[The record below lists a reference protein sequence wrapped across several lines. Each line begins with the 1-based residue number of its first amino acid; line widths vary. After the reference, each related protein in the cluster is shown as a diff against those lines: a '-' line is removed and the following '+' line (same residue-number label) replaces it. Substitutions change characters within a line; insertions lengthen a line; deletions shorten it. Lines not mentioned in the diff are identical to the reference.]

1 MGFVEFLF
9 NTALMIVAFVAGGAC
24 LLYGR
29 QRLDFSLGAVG
40 LYLGLLVGMEINQ
53 YEVVWDLVVNQE
65 WIWLLVG
72 VGLGAAGFFLGRANR
87 SITISVIGVM
97 VGIAIFLYLDE
108 IMLYAAGSSPDT
120 PPHQEWW
127 LLAILAGFGVA
138 GFLATRFYSDT
149 SLILLTT
156 WIGASLIL
164 DGLRFGRDNAFVAI
178 ITLSLL
184 LLGVVYQF
192 AQYLREQPQTLGE
205 HQLPDIR

>member
-1 MGFVEFLF
+1 MEFVEFLF

-40 LYLGLLVGMEINQ
+40 LYLGLLIGMEINQ
-53 YEVVWDLVVNQE
+53 YDVVWDLVENQE

-72 VGLGAAGFFLGRANR
+72 VGLGAAGVLLGRANR
-87 SITISVIGVM
+87 SLAISVIGIM

-108 IMLYAAGSSPDT
+108 IMLYMAGSSTDT
-120 PPHQEWW
+120 APHQEWW
-127 LLAILAGFGVA
+127 LMLILAGFGVA

-156 WIGASLIL
+156 WIGSKLIL
-164 DGLRFGRDNAFVAI
+164 DALHLNRDTAFVAI
-178 ITLSLL
+178 ITLSLF